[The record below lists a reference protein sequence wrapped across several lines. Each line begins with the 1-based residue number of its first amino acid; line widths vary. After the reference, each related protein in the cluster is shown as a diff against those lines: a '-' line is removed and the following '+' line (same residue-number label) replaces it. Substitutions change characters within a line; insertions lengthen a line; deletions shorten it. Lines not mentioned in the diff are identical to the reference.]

1 MNAASAVTRP
11 AGPPAMTE
19 RDSDIEFDFFD
30 EPETEEASERVRTPR
45 RPPPGGPRRPVRPPQ
60 GLIPMLRLA
69 GLIAFLIL
77 AVVLLVVGVRGCA
90 SSGKHAKY
98 EGYIQDVR
106 AIAKRSDQIGKDLNA
121 ALSAT
126 GIKETDLEGKITGLA
141 AQEQQEVATAV
152 QMNPPGPLPDEH
164 QHLIEDLKLRSSGLS
179 RLADAFR
186 QTATAKAR
194 NSTISGRLIADQARL
209 LVASDV
215 NWDFYFKEPTQLE
228 LRNQNISDI
237 GAVPDSNIIPNPEL
251 ASTQAMTQVWLRVH
265 GAATGGGTTTG
276 KHGSA
281 LVSVTALPDGKRLDP
296 NGAASDNQ
304 ITASTDLAF
313 QVVVSDSGDFQEF
326 NVRVTLTIQ
335 QSPKPIVLRKKID
348 VINAGQTAKVTFTN
362 IDLTRVFGLPTTVK
376 VDIQPV
382 LGEKTTTNNSA
393 EYKVIF
399 SVA

>member
-1 MNAASAVTRP
+1 
-11 AGPPAMTE
+11 MTE
-19 RDSDIEFDFFD
+19 HDSDIEFDFFD

-45 RPPPGGPRRPVRPPQ
+45 RPPPGGPRRPIRPPQ
-60 GLIPMLRLA
+60 GVIPMLRLA

-77 AVVLLVVGVRGCA
+77 AVVLLVVGIRGCA

-98 EGYIQDVR
+98 QGYIQDVR
-106 AIAKRSDQIGKDLNA
+106 DIAKRSDAIGKELNT

-126 GIKETDLEGKITGLA
+126 GIKETDLESKITGLA
-141 AQEQQEVATAV
+141 AQEQQEVATALRL
-152 QMNPPGPLPDEH
+152 NPPGPLRVEH
-164 QHLIEDLKLRSSGLS
+164 DHLIEVLQLRSSGLS
-179 RLADAFR
+179 RLAGAFR
-186 QTATAKAR
+186 QTATAKAS

-215 NWDFYFKEPTQLE
+215 NWDVYFKEPTQIV

-251 ASTQAMTQVWLRVH
+251 ASTQAMTGVWLRVH
-265 GAATGGGTTTG
+265 GAATGGGTASG

-296 NGAASDNQ
+296 SGAASDNQ

-313 QVVVSDSGDFQEF
+313 QVVLTDSGDFQEF
-326 NVRVTLTIQ
+326 NVQVTLTILR
-335 QSPKPIVLRKKID
+335 SPDPIVLKKKID
-348 VINAGQTAKVTFTN
+348 VINAGETKKVTFTN
-362 IDLTRVFGLPTTVK
+362 INLTRLFGVPTTIK
-376 VDIQPV
+376 VDIAPV
-382 LGEKTTTNNSA
+382 SGEKTTTNNSA

>member
-1 MNAASAVTRP
+1 
-11 AGPPAMTE
+11 MTE
-19 RDSDIEFDFFD
+19 RDTDIEFDFFA

-77 AVVLLVVGVRGCA
+77 AAVLLIVGVRGCA

-98 EGYIQDVR
+98 QGYIQDVR
-106 AIAKRSDQIGKDLNA
+106 AIAKGSDQIGKDLNA

-126 GIKETDLEGKITGLA
+126 GIKESDLEGKISTLA
-141 AQEQQEVATAV
+141 AQEQQQVAQAV
-152 QMNPPGPLPDEH
+152 QLKPPGPLRVEH
-164 QHLIEDLKLRSSGLS
+164 DHLIEVLKLRTSGLS

-186 QTATAKAR
+186 QTATATAR
-194 NSTISGRLIADQARL
+194 NSTISGRLISDQARL

-228 LRNQNISDI
+228 LQNQNISDI

-265 GAATGGGTTTG
+265 GAATGGGATTG
-276 KHGSA
+276 NHGSA
-281 LVSVTALPDGKRLDP
+281 LVSVTALPDGKKLNP
-296 NGAASDNQ
+296 NGAASDNA

-313 QVVVSDSGDFQEF
+313 RVALTDSGDFQEF
-326 NVRVTLTIQ
+326 NVVVTLTIQ
-335 QSPKPIVLRKKID
+335 KSPKSIVLHKKID
-348 VINAGQTAKVTFTN
+348 VINAGETKTVTFTN
-362 IDLTRVFGLPTTVK
+362 IDINGLFGLPTTVK
-376 VDIQPV
+376 VDIEPV
-382 LGEKTTTNNSA
+382 PGEKTTTNNSS

-399 SVA
+399 SLGG

>member
-1 MNAASAVTRP
+1 
-11 AGPPAMTE
+11 MTE
-19 RDSDIEFDFFD
+19 HDSDIEFDFFD

-45 RPPPGGPRRPVRPPQ
+45 RPPPGGPRRPVRTPQ

-77 AVVLLVVGVRGCA
+77 AVVLLVVGIRGCA

-98 EGYIQDVR
+98 QGYMQDVR
-106 AIAKRSDQIGKDLNA
+106 DIAKRSDGIGKELNT

-126 GIKETDLEGKITGLA
+126 GIKETDLESKIKGLA
-141 AQEQQEVATAV
+141 AQEQQEVATALRLD
-152 QMNPPGPLPDEH
+152 PPGPLRVEH
-164 QHLIEDLKLRSSGLS
+164 DHLIEVLQLRSSGLS

-186 QTATAKAR
+186 QTATAKAS
-194 NSTISGRLIADQARL
+194 NSAISGRLIADQARL

-215 NWDFYFKEPTQLE
+215 NWDFYFKEPTQVE

-265 GAATGGGTTTG
+265 GAATGGGTASG

-313 QVVVSDSGDFQEF
+313 QVALTDSGDFQEF
-326 NVRVTLTIQ
+326 NVQVTLTILR
-335 QSPKPIVLRKKID
+335 SPDPIVLKKKVD
-348 VINAGQTAKVTFTN
+348 VINAGETKKVTFTN
-362 IDLTRVFGLPTTVK
+362 INLTRLFGVPTTIK
-376 VDIQPV
+376 VDIAPV
-382 LGEKTTTNNSA
+382 SGEKTTTNNSA